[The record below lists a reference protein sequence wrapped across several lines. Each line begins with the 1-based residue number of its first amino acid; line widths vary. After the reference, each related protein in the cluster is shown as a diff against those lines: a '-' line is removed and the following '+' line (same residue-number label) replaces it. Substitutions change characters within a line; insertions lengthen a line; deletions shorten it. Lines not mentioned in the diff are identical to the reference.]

1 MMPTPPFHPIVAP
14 RALRDASG
22 AEPAA
27 PPSRHAGSR
36 AGFSLIEVMVATL
49 ILLVI
54 VMMIGE
60 IFRQGTSSWD
70 SGYARAEGG
79 MIVRGVI
86 GSMQR
91 ELSSAV
97 DGRLYPGV
105 WRSHR
110 FWDFDDPV
118 DVQRRKVT
126 FICLKESTGTGDN
139 LVREP
144 WLIEYE
150 WRSGR
155 EMTRNAWRL
164 FRDKDGEWVVKD
176 KKNADNVS
184 VIYSE
189 DHQDDKKAIY
199 SAEFTFSVVS
209 SLDAVRPAESKAF
222 EDDIFW
228 NIPYVTIEVELWR
241 TSSFSGIEVRSWG
254 PDGVADTAD
263 DIIVQ

>member
-1 MMPTPPFHPIVAP
+1 MMPTPPFHPTVAP
-14 RALRDASG
+14 RVLRDASG

-54 VMMIGE
+54 VMMIGD

-79 MIVRGVI
+79 MIMRGVI

-105 WRSHR
+105 WTS
-110 FWDFDDPV
+110 DDPV
-118 DVQRRKVT
+118 AVVSDEVI
-126 FICLKESTGTGDN
+126 FICLKESTGTGGN

-144 WLIEYE
+144 WRVRYK
-150 WRSGR
+150 WNGS
-155 EMTRNAWRL
+155 EMDRIASPLRRNANGTWSTGPEVR
-164 FRDKDGEWVVKD
+164 
-176 KKNADNVS
+176 S
-184 VIYSE
+184 TIYSE
-189 DHQDDKKAIY
+189 DYQDERRSVY
-199 SAEFTFSVVS
+199 SARFTFAARDLLKDGNPSARPHESDVFYDSV
-209 SLDAVRPAESKAF
+209 
-222 EDDIFW
+222 FW
-228 NIPYVTIEVELWR
+228 NIPYVTIKVELTR
-241 TSSFSGIEVRSWG
+241 ESTFSGIEVRSWG